1 MDGKFIIM
9 NRFKMWLKSAAGKI
23 SACLLITSIILL
35 IIACSSWGNFT
46 DRTANNINNILFGM
60 ATNLLGIIVTVSFV
74 QFFID
79 KQNHDVEKQ
88 NEREEILRYNKVLS
102 IFIEQYTLYYRCITT
117 PLLENKRTNYKLN
130 KDFTFRDMGD
140 LYAQNGYMTEGLFE
154 PAISVFYR
162 FEDKIREYMMS
173 MLNNISFKYYI
184 EIENI
189 LEEFVEKSFSLD
201 TRGNILGNISAML
214 GEEKV
219 IDIIS
224 KNIKD
229 TTYDWIEIISHS
241 KNANIMAPYVQL
253 YFLLKEEADLLIKYK
268 KEVNK
273 LIKEK

>member
-1 MDGKFIIM
+1 MDNLRK
-9 NRFKMWLKSAAGKI
+9 WLKSAAGKI
-23 SACLLITSIILL
+23 SVCLLITSIILL

-46 DRTANNINNILFGM
+46 DRAANNINNILFGL

-79 KQNHDVEKQ
+79 RQSRDDEKQ
-88 NEREEILRYNKVLS
+88 DELEKILRYDRVLS

-117 PLLENKRTNYKLN
+117 PLSEDKRTDYKLN
-130 KDFTFRDMGD
+130 KDFTFNDMGD
-140 LYAQNGYMTEGLFE
+140 MYAQNGYMTEGLFE

-189 LEEFVEKSFSLD
+189 LEEFVQKSFSLD
-201 TRGNILGNISAML
+201 TRGNILGNISVMS
-214 GEEKV
+214 GEEKIIDV
-219 IDIIS
+219 IS
-224 KNIKD
+224 RSIKD
-229 TTYDWIEIISHS
+229 TTRDWIEIISHS

-253 YFLLKEEADLLIKYK
+253 YFLLKEEADLLIKYRE
-268 KEVNK
+268 EVDK
-273 LIKEK
+273 LVTEKNT

>member
-1 MDGKFIIM
+1 MMDRVRK
-9 NRFKMWLKSAAGKI
+9 WLQSAAGKI
-23 SACLLITSIILL
+23 SMILL
-35 IIACSSWGNFT
+35 IISIIFLIIAFSSWGNFT
-46 DRTANNINNILFGM
+46 DRTANNINNFLFFL

-79 KQNHDVEKQ
+79 KQNHNVDKQ
-88 NEREEILRYNKVLS
+88 NELEEVLRYDRVLS

-117 PLLENKRTNYKLN
+117 PVSEDMRTDYKLN
-130 KDFTFRDMGD
+130 ADFAFKDMGD
-140 LYAQNGYMTEGLFE
+140 MYEQNRYMAEGLLE

-201 TRGNILGNISAML
+201 TRGNILGNISIML
-214 GEEKV
+214 GKEKITDV
-219 IDIIS
+219 IS
-224 KNIKD
+224 KSIKD
-229 TTYDWIEIISHS
+229 STCDWIEVISHS

-253 YFLLKEEADLLIKYK
+253 YFLLKDEADLLTKYK
-268 KEVNK
+268 EEVDK
-273 LIKEK
+273 LATEKNI

>member
-1 MDGKFIIM
+1 M
-9 NRFKMWLKSAAGKI
+9 
-23 SACLLITSIILL
+23 L

-46 DRTANNINNILFGM
+46 DRTANNISNILFGM

-117 PLLENKRTNYKLN
+117 PLLENKRTDYKLN

-214 GEEKV
+214 GKEKV
-219 IDIIS
+219 IDVIS
-224 KNIKD
+224 KSIKD

-253 YFLLKEEADLLIKYK
+253 YFLLREEADLLIKYK

-273 LIKEK
+273 LIKGK

>member
-9 NRFKMWLKSAAGKI
+9 NRFKKWLKSAAGKI

-46 DRTANNINNILFGM
+46 DRTANNISNILFGM

-117 PLLENKRTNYKLN
+117 PLLENKRTDYKLN

-214 GEEKV
+214 GKEKV
-219 IDIIS
+219 IDVIS
-224 KNIKD
+224 KSIKD

-253 YFLLKEEADLLIKYK
+253 YFLLREEADLLIKYK

-273 LIKEK
+273 LIKGK